1 MSAITRGNARE
12 MKKTNNP
19 FFVTTQTCG
28 VGMDIE
34 NDRFIDYRAPRAP
47 LPTGRLT
54 ATRPPQPGDD
64 RDWRFM
70 YQPESSKYGVATGGS
85 GSKVAA
91 ALEMRR
97 VAEQANKTLLT
108 SHVFPSERELEEAAA
123 GGRGG
128 AGAGAVGAGAG
139 GPGEGGQEGDS
150 LDGAMTEYMAMR
162 AVPMQPKAEHPLYPT
177 TSHVIGLKSQPD
189 KFRTTWLPK
198 NNTFTKGYQ
207 GMTRHTGLN
216 TYRVRSR
223 VHSTLDT
230 GFE

>member
-1 MSAITRGNARE
+1 MSAVTRGNARE

-19 FFVTTQTCG
+19 FFVTQSNCG
-28 VGMDIE
+28 IGMDIE

-47 LPTGRLT
+47 APTGRLT
-54 ATRPPQPGDD
+54 ASRPPQPGDD
-64 RDWRFM
+64 RDWGFM
-70 YQPESSKYGVATGGS
+70 YQPESSKYGVANSGS

-91 ALEMRR
+91 AMEMRR
-97 VAEQANKTLLT
+97 AAAQANKTMLT
-108 SHVFPSERELEEAAA
+108 SHVFPTEREMEGTAH
-123 GGRGG
+123 GRGDG
-128 AGAGAVGAGAG
+128 GGTGGG
-139 GPGEGGQEGDS
+139 GPGVEQEGDS

-162 AVPMQPKAEHPLYPT
+162 SVPMQPKAEHPLYAT
-177 TSHVIGLKSQPD
+177 TSHVIGLKAQPD

-230 GFE
+230 GFD